1 MALAAQG
8 PWLASRASA
17 RRHSLRILP
26 TCSLSSSHI
35 RGSSTSLSHT
45 MSLSEGVS
53 ISFDHGFDQPTA
65 DRTHRSTE
73 ARLRV
78 RVR

>member
-26 TCSLSSSHI
+26 MPVATCSLSSSHI

-53 ISFDHGFDQPTA
+53 ISFDQPTA

>member
-53 ISFDHGFDQPTA
+53 ISFDQPTA